1 MKTIEK
7 IMNIIHTER
16 VELEIFEL
24 LSEWMI
30 KDRNKWIDR
39 AMDDE
44 AIIRAINKIATQNK
58 NKSESLQGIIS
69 LSELD

>member
-69 LSELD
+69 LSEVD